1 MELKRVIAK
10 DSRSALETIN
20 ENYGENTV
28 IIESNKVQGKIEM
41 IVAVDINT
49 ESQTASKIESKDKTS
64 EHANEASNDF
74 ETTLNKTIKGASSN
88 NPDNDRLT
96 NRSIDSDK
104 INGLL
109 EREQLRAR
117 EIVDLIKK
125 ELAAIKEEFRIE
137 RELELWNSSP
147 TLAKEH
153 EVFKKIFEES
163 TMPSGL
169 QALLVKMINDS
180 TSIKNATDSIREFLL
195 SCIPNNTLFEFNG
208 IHAVSGNPGSG
219 KTTMIKELSKLAL
232 KELKNDEI
240 AIISFDDPR
249 LGIWSQFQLIGAKL
263 GIDNFKATSLETLK
277 LILEDVSDKKFILID
292 LPGIRITE
300 NIKKLTKLN
309 KAIRFHLAMPTD
321 SSASSIE
328 SLVSL
333 RSIKWS
339 SIFLT
344 RLNSE
349 GAPWQLLETFNK
361 NKLSCSYLCGNEC
374 STDTVTEY
382 DKDVLLE
389 TKFKKLTKVFECS
402 STIDKNMD
410 KSSDKSIINNMGI
423 KKALKN
429 DHIIAPEEI
438 MTDPLLAISKLV
450 EKKHNLAKN
459 L

>member
-1 MELKRVIAK
+1 
-10 DSRSALETIN
+10 
-20 ENYGENTV
+20 
-28 IIESNKVQGKIEM
+28 
-41 IVAVDINT
+41 
-49 ESQTASKIESKDKTS
+49 
-64 EHANEASNDF
+64 
-74 ETTLNKTIKGASSN
+74 
-88 NPDNDRLT
+88 
-96 NRSIDSDK
+96 
-104 INGLL
+104 
-109 EREQLRAR
+109 
-117 EIVDLIKK
+117 
-125 ELAAIKEEFRIE
+125 
-137 RELELWNSSP
+137 
-147 TLAKEH
+147 
-153 EVFKKIFEES
+153 
-163 TMPSGL
+163 
-169 QALLVKMINDS
+169 
-180 TSIKNATDSIREFLL
+180 
-195 SCIPNNTLFEFNG
+195 
-208 IHAVSGNPGSG
+208 VSGNPGAG

-232 KELKNDEI
+232 KKLKNDEI

-309 KAIRFHLAMPTD
+309 KAVRFHLAMPTD
-321 SSASSIE
+321 SSASAIE

-333 RSIKWS
+333 KSIKWS

-410 KSSDKSIINNMGI
+410 KTSDQSIINNMGI